1 MFHGKLPVGLGYSQ
15 ACMHGFHASA
25 EIVTRPAARFA
36 QLIDYVLAVDPDNR
50 DAKNL
55 KAQALSELGERQISA
70 NARNFY
76 LSSAQYLMR
85 DSPAR

>member
-1 MFHGKLPVGLGYSQ
+1 MELRQ
-15 ACMHGFHASA
+15 
-25 EIVTRPAARFA
+25 
-36 QLIDYVLAVDPDNR
+36 IDYVLAVDPDNR